1 MRIQAVIFDVY
12 ATLLRVG
19 PPPQDADAQWTA
31 LSQECFQS
39 PPSLSRLKFSVA
51 CNQAI
56 ARRHKAAHARGIPF
70 PEVLWPGVVAEVLP
84 LFKRLPAAAQ
94 ADFIYRQMQ
103 LGRTIALQE
112 GAAAVLSLLRDQ
124 GRSLGIASNSQAYT
138 LRELGEAL
146 DGVGLGMNLFA
157 RDLCLWSFEQG
168 FSKPD
173 PHIFQTLTARLEA
186 RGVMAPEILMVGD
199 RLDNDVLP
207 ARRHG
212 WQTWQITPP
221 GGAGPAAGDWRALQ
235 AWLCRAAQ
243 R

>member
-1 MRIQAVIFDVY
+1 MIIRAVIFDVY

-19 PPPQDADAQWTA
+19 PPPPDADAQWRA
-31 LSQECFQS
+31 LFLDCFQEA
-39 PPSLSRLKFSVA
+39 PPLGRLEFSVA
-51 CNQAI
+51 CQQVI
-56 ARRHKAAHARGIPF
+56 AARHKAAHARGIAF
-70 PEVLWPGVVAEVLP
+70 PEILWPRVVAEVLP
-84 LFKRLPAAAQ
+84 LFRRLPAATQ
-94 ADFIYRQMQ
+94 EDFIYRQMQ
-103 LGRTIALQE
+103 LGRTISLQE
-112 GAAAVLSLLRDQ
+112 GAAAVLTLLREQ
-124 GRSLGIASNSQAYT
+124 ERTLGIASNSQAYT
-138 LRELGEAL
+138 LRELELAL
-146 DGVGLGMNLFA
+146 GGAGLGLDLFT
-157 RDLCLWSFEQG
+157 RELCLWSFDQG

-212 WQTWQITPP
+212 WQTWQIAP
-221 GGAGPAAGDWRALQ
+221 AGSEGPTAGHWRALQ